1 MSTAQAND
9 GPLAGVRVLDLSRI
23 LAGPWSAQ
31 TLADL
36 GAEVIKVERPESGD
50 DTRSWGP
57 PYAHDVD
64 GNPSTDA
71 AYFMAANR
79 GKKSIELDITSAAGQ
94 AKICKLV
101 QSSDVLLENYKVG
114 GLSKYGLDYAS
125 LKALNP
131 GLVYCSI
138 TGFGQ
143 SGPYKQRPG
152 YDFMIQAMGGLM
164 SVTGTPDSSPG
175 GGPVKVGIAVADL
188 FTGLYATIGIL
199 AALRRKEATGQGEHV
214 DIALMDTQVAVLAN
228 QSMNYL
234 TSGKNPERLG
244 NAHPNVVP
252 YEAFATADGHLVL
265 AVGNDGQFARFCDV
279 AGRPSLTTDPRYLTN
294 PLRVANRATLVPQVA
309 SAIAEKTTEQW
320 IELLAEAN
328 VPCGPINQIADVFAD
343 PQVQARGLILNLP
356 HAEIGSVPSVAN
368 PIRFVEN
375 PIQYPAGPPL
385 LGQHND
391 EFLD

>member
-1 MSTAQAND
+1 MSTAQANN

-94 AKICKLV
+94 AKIRELV

-125 LKALNP
+125 LKALNS

-175 GGPVKVGIAVADL
+175 GGPVKVGVAVADL

-279 AGRPSLTTDPRYLTN
+279 AGRPSLATDPLYLTN
-294 PLRVANRATLVPQVA
+294 PLRVANRASLVPQVA
-309 SAIAEKTTEQW
+309 SAIAEKTTKQW

-343 PQVQARGLILNLP
+343 PQVQARGLALNLP